1 MVTFYRAMT
10 RFILKRQ
17 RVKNISFAINY
28 SIIYQIQSIKCR
40 YFSVLFVSSLFSDMS
55 KNPNLSKNSPATPA
69 APEPVAP
76 GPRQHQRKNQQKK
89 KKNNRF

>member
-1 MVTFYRAMT
+1 MRPAVIHIYEHTNKMHF
-10 RFILKRQ
+10 
-17 RVKNISFAINY
+17 SF
-28 SIIYQIQSIKCR
+28 
-40 YFSVLFVSSLFSDMS
+40 FSSDMS